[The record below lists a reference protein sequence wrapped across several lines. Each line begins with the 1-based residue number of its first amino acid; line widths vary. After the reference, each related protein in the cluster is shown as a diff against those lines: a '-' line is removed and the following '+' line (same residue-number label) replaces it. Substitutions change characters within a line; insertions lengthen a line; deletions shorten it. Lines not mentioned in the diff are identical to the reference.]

1 MACILGD
8 IFPPRDRPIRIV
20 QGNLM
25 AASEVNV
32 LRQSG
37 LNDFLFADIGVE
49 ANGMTLSVVS
59 LLARQGIDPWQEA
72 GRLAGMTKADAVASL
87 AQIIVGMPQSLW
99 NRAEAVLIAGRLV
112 DLLPSRLV
120 RAEAG
125 AASFTASWRFPAP
138 RTIALI
144 CLSISAGYAISLLL
158 R

>member
-1 MACILGD
+1 
-8 IFPPRDRPIRIV
+8 
-20 QGNLM
+20 M

-59 LLARQGIDPWQEA
+59 LLARHGTDPWREA

-87 AQIIVGMPQSLW
+87 AQIIAGMPQSLW
-99 NRAEAVLIAGRLV
+99 NRAEAALIAGRLV

-125 AASFTASWRFPAP
+125 ATSFAASWRFPAP
-138 RTIALI
+138 RTIAL
-144 CLSISAGYAISLLL
+144 
-158 R
+158 